1 MMDAKKVDMTVELM
15 DCKKVQLKV
24 QLMVDLLG

>member
-1 MMDAKKVDMTVELM
+1 MMDAKKVDMTAGLM